1 VQADAAIFTARRSR
15 PEGGQGEVEIPES
28 VSVLGRY
35 ADGARLAMHFSGV
48 ELGRPRHEIRLNG
61 ARGAL
66 RLDLA
71 AQLLW
76 HTPLGGTET
85 AIEPTAAQR
94 RGWRVEE
101 DFVASIREG
110 APVRLTGFATGVR
123 YMRVTDAVWRSW
135 SDGGVRV
142 AL

>member
-1 VQADAAIFTARRSR
+1 MCIRDS
-15 PEGGQGEVEIPES
+15 
-28 VSVLGRY
+28 
-35 ADGARLAMHFSGV
+35 FSGV

-101 DFVASIREG
+101 DFVAAIREG
-110 APVRLTGFATGVR
+110 RHVMRTDFLTGVL
-123 YMRVTDAVWRSW
+123 YMHFTEAVARS
-135 SDGGVRV
+135 SRHQEPV
-142 AL
+142 ALPLSEFSNPSL